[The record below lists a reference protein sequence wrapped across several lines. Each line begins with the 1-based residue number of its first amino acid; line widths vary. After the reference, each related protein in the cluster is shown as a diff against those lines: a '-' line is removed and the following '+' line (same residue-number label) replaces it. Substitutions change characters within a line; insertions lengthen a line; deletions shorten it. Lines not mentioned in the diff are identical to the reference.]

1 MSWNGLT
8 YLLGKSLT
16 YYIGIGKEGK
26 AASKHTLTNVSDERR
41 TAEGT
46 VSMYIMYVCMSVK
59 ADRKS
64 QKSTRKRPKPRPP
77 YLGKIGFCNRW
88 LDVKWVYYPK
98 YPHFQ
103 QLFSG
108 NTTTGFGD
116 IL

>member
-1 MSWNGLT
+1 
-8 YLLGKSLT
+8 
-16 YYIGIGKEGK
+16 
-26 AASKHTLTNVSDERR
+26 
-41 TAEGT
+41 
-46 VSMYIMYVCMSVK
+46 MSVK

-64 QKSTRKRPKPRPP
+64 QKSGRKSWISDPP
-77 YLGKIGFCNRW
+77 VSKKIGFRDRR
-88 LDVKWVYYPK
+88 LDAKWVYYPK

>member
-16 YYIGIGKEGK
+16 YYIGIRKEGK
-26 AASKHTLTNVSDERR
+26 TAGKQLRTNDNGERR
-41 TAEGT
+41 TAAGSS
-46 VSMYIMYVCMSVK
+46 SMYIMYVCMSVK

-64 QKSTRKRPKPRPP
+64 QKSGRKGPKPRPP
-77 YLGKIGFCNRW
+77 YRGKIGFRNRR

>member
-1 MSWNGLT
+1 MS
-8 YLLGKSLT
+8 S
-16 YYIGIGKEGK
+16 
-26 AASKHTLTNVSDERR
+26 
-41 TAEGT
+41 
-46 VSMYIMYVCMSVK
+46 K

-64 QKSTRKRPKPRPP
+64 QKPTEKRPKPRPP
-77 YLGKIGFCNRW
+77 YREKIGFRDRR

-103 QLFSG
+103 RPFSG